1 MSQIQTQ
8 MPSLPRF
15 PSLHLGRPRLLPLFS
30 FIALFLVVSLFFVW
44 SRLQVLS
51 LEYSLAS
58 LETSI
63 RGAEQEVAR
72 LRLEAASLRH
82 PGRIEQ
88 VARQELGLR
97 QPELSQII
105 NVR

>member
-1 MSQIQTQ
+1 MSQPQAQ
-8 MPSLPRF
+8 VSSLPRF
-15 PSLHLGRPRLLPLFS
+15 PHFNLGRPRLLPLFG
-30 FIALFLVVSLFFVW
+30 FIALLLVVSLFFVW
-44 SRLQVLS
+44 SRLQVLH
-51 LEYSLAS
+51 LEYSLSS

-63 RGAEQEVAR
+63 RNAEQEVGR

-88 VARQELGLR
+88 VARLELGLR
-97 QPELSQII
+97 QPDASQII